1 MFDNLNQKQK
11 NQVIIMCII
20 IIITI
25 VSLTVWL
32 SVTKVSDKII
42 KPITTQEKQTLDLE
56 TSDANTNDSAQV
68 EENNPPVI
76 TDIPDQKENNP
87 PVIADIPDQK
97 VEAGKPFSYQAQVS
111 DPDSTTLIYSIMGNP
126 EGIIMNTST
135 GVISGA
141 SKLPGIFKIVV
152 GVIDEQKHFVHKNFN
167 LIVE

>member
-56 TSDANTNDSAQV
+56 TSNANTNDSAQV
-68 EENNPPVI
+68 E
-76 TDIPDQKENNP
+76 ENNP